1 MSVASPEE
9 SGRAVRVAHGPLR
22 ELVAGLFAH
31 AGMPDD
37 DAAMAGRILV
47 EADLRGVWSHGV
59 ARVPMYLERLRRG
72 VTKARPEIV
81 VARVAPAAVLIDGD
95 SGSGLVVAP
104 RAMAEAIVLAKTNG
118 IGIAG
123 VRRSNHFATTAFYSQ
138 MAADAGC
145 IGLVFTNASPAMPP
159 FGGSKPFFGTSP
171 FGFAAPGPEGQTFT
185 IDMAMSRIARG
196 KLKFAAARGEA
207 IPEGYALDAEGR
219 PTRDGAAAFDGVML
233 PFGEHK
239 GAALSWMM
247 DVMAG
252 VATGA
257 AWGGAVGNPFKGM
270 ERPADVGHV
279 MIALRADLFMP
290 MQAFIERMG
299 ELDRRAKAQPRAQ
312 GFDEILAP
320 GEPEARKRAANA
332 DAGIALPPN
341 VLADLKAEADRASL
355 SWPFPAGETTS

>member
-1 MSVASPEE
+1 MAVANPED
-9 SGRAVRVAHGPLR
+9 SGAAVRVAHEPLER
-22 ELVAGLFAH
+22 LVAGLFAATGMSAEH
-31 AGMPDD
+31 AAT
-37 DAAMAGRILV
+37 AARVLV
-47 EADLRGVWSHGV
+47 EADLRSVWSHGV

-72 VTKARPEIV
+72 ATKARPDITVE
-81 VARVAPAAVLIDGD
+81 RVAQAAVLVDGD
-95 SGSGLVVAP
+95 NGSGLIVAP
-104 RAMAEAIVLAKTNG
+104 LAMTEAIELAKANG

-138 MAADAGC
+138 MAANAGC

-171 FGFAAPGPEGQTFT
+171 FGFAAPAPEGQTFT

-257 AWGGAVGNPFKGM
+257 AWGGTVANPFKGM
-270 ERPADVGHV
+270 ERHADVGHV
-279 MIALRADLFMP
+279 MIALRADLFIP
-290 MQAFIERMG
+290 MQAFMERMS
-299 ELDRRAKAQPRAQ
+299 ELDRRVKAQPRAQ

-320 GEPEARKRAANA
+320 GEPEARKRAQNA
-332 DAGIALPPN
+332 HAGIALPPN
-341 VLADLKAEADRASL
+341 VLADLKAEADRAL
-355 SWPFPAGETTS
+355 LAWPFTGGETTS